1 MQRTDSVATGDCP
14 VQEKSW
20 MIHPGFEK
28 IVAEIAPETT
38 IQVADVDKMGDRPI
52 CNSPIVIA
60 EDSILLSK
68 MIDDSLE
75 RAGFTNVKNFPMARR
90 HGITFHKYIMI
101 LICMIRSIWSLQI
114 SKCRKW
120 MAIGL
125 QS

>member
-1 MQRTDSVATGDCP
+1 
-14 VQEKSW
+14 
-20 MIHPGFEK
+20 MIILDFEK

-75 RAGFTNVKNFPMARR
+75 RAGFTNVKKEVKHNNAK
-90 HGITFHKYIMI
+90 GNKLSITIK
-101 LICMIRSIWSLQI
+101 LI
-114 SKCRKW
+114 
-120 MAIGL
+120 
-125 QS
+125 